1 MGRKRRVRGDVK
13 AAFAVL
19 ACALIVVLCVLAFRH
34 RSGGAAGPSASGSSS
49 SQAIPSSS
57 GSSAS
62 SASQTP
68 QALSAQEKTGGLLM
82 LVNKAHL
89 LPSGYTPAFAT
100 VPARYYSSSDKDRRF
115 DQRAAPELER
125 FIDAARAAGFD
136 VNVISGYRTYAYQKQ
151 NYDRHVSALEAQG
164 ETSSQAEAG
173 AAKLV
178 APPGTSE
185 HQTGLAADIITSDW
199 YTQHK
204 DLTADFDK
212 TAAFAWMVN
221 HCADYGFVL
230 RYPKGGE
237 SITGYDYEPWHYR
250 YVGAE
255 NARAIMA
262 KNDTLEQYVGQAR

>member
-34 RSGGAAGPSASGSSS
+34 RSGGAAGPSGSSS

-68 QALSAQEKTGGLLM
+68 QDLSAQEKTGGLLM
-82 LVNKAHL
+82 LVNKTHL
-89 LPSGYTPAFAT
+89 LPSGYTPAFTT
-100 VPARYYSSSDKDRRF
+100 VPARYYSSTDKDRRF
-115 DQRAAPELER
+115 DQRAATELEQ
-125 FIDAARAAGFD
+125 FIDGARAAGFH
-136 VNVISGYRTYAYQKQ
+136 VNVVSGYRTYAYQKQ

-164 ETSSQAEAG
+164 ETASQAKAEA
-173 AAKLV
+173 AQLV

-185 HQTGLAADIITSDW
+185 HETGLAADIITSDW

-212 TAAFAWMVN
+212 TDAFAWMVK

-230 RYPKGGE
+230 RYPKGKE
-237 SITGYDYEPWHYR
+237 NVTGYDYEPWHYR
-250 YVGAE
+250 YVGTE
-255 NARAIMA
+255 NARILMA
-262 KNDTLEQYVGQAR
+262 NGETLEQYVGQAG